1 MDNNE
6 AKKVIKTL
14 EDMEGSKI
22 NYSKLAH
29 KSGDNDYFDFT
40 IFGLLSSFHLKLING
55 SIGINVAKLKLKEI
69 KNETYSL
76 KRMNANKQ
84 SYKTKKKHV
93 LENAQALYNGLIIIV
108 DAFGNWKFESK
119 YLPEIDVD
127 NDLRDDQESN
137 LNAAHD
143 YGYYR
148 LIDKELEM
156 F

>member
-22 NYSKLAH
+22 YYSKLAH
-29 KSGDNDYFDFT
+29 ESGDNDYFDFT
-40 IFGLLSSFHLKLING
+40 IFGLLSSFHLNLING

-76 KRMNANKQ
+76 KRMKANKQ

-93 LENAQALYNGLIIIV
+93 LENSQALYNGLIIIV
-108 DAFGNWKFESK
+108 DAFGN
-119 YLPEIDVD
+119 
-127 NDLRDDQESN
+127 
-137 LNAAHD
+137 
-143 YGYYR
+143 
-148 LIDKELEM
+148 
-156 F
+156 

>member
-14 EDMEGSKI
+14 EDMKGSKI
-22 NYSKLAH
+22 YYSKLAH

-76 KRMNANKQ
+76 KRMKANKQ
-84 SYKTKKKHV
+84 SYKTKKKACV
-93 LENAQALYNGLIIIV
+93 RKCSSIV
-108 DAFGNWKFESK
+108 
-119 YLPEIDVD
+119 
-127 NDLRDDQESN
+127 
-137 LNAAHD
+137 
-143 YGYYR
+143 
-148 LIDKELEM
+148 
-156 F
+156 

>member
-22 NYSKLAH
+22 YYSKLAH
-29 KSGDNDYFDFT
+29 ESGDNDYFDFT

-76 KRMNANKQ
+76 KRMKANKQ

-119 YLPEIDVD
+119 YLTEIDVD
-127 NDLRDDQESN
+127 NDLREDQESN

-148 LIDKELEM
+148 LIGKELEM